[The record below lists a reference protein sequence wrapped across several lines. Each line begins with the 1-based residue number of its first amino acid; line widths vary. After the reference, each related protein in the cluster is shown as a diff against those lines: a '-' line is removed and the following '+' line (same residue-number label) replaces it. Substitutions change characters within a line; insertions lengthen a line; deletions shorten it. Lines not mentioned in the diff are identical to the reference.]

1 MQQNLWAFVKNLLI
15 ARPECEHG
23 HFEIPVLKPIQISR
37 ACAVISSL
45 QSKINISSVFSLR
58 TELFSRGR
66 FLPANGVDG
75 LDLA

>member
-23 HFEIPVLKPIQISR
+23 HFEIPVF
-37 ACAVISSL
+37 SSL